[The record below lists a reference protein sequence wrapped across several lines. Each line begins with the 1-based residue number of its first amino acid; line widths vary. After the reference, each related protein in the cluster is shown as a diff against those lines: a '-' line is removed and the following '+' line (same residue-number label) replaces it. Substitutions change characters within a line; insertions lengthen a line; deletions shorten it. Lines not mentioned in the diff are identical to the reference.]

1 MPPVNVEMLT
11 TAMPLERPTSIPE
24 LTMPR
29 RKRAALATPIAVNV
43 VNDAAEISLP
53 LPMTMPWLV
62 ARMLP
67 PKSKIAPVMVLSAM
81 EMPVFA
87 EIVPELKMPPA
98 PPPPNAATRLT
109 NMPAWVFEAILPPL
123 MLAMAPANVAMPTT
137 AMPVWRPEI
146 VPVLVMP
153 PPALLLPN
161 TLKAVLLTKMPAPLD
176 TVIFPLLLMP
186 PKKLATCTTPMPE
199 CPAAIVPLLVMPPR
213 RWHCRRRRCFRRKC
227 LPPRP

>member
-1 MPPVNVEMLT
+1 MPPENLETEAINMPGLCAPVIVPPLTMPPVNVEMLT

-24 LTMPR
+24 LTMPP

-109 NMPAWVFEAILPPL
+109 NKPAWVFEAILPPP

-176 TVIFPLLLMP
+176 TVISP
-186 PKKLATCTTPMPE
+186 C
-199 CPAAIVPLLVMPPR
+199 C
-213 RWHCRRRRCFRRKC
+213 
-227 LPPRP
+227 